1 MSKSNISKHWA
12 GKGYNLPSTPLKG
25 AYSQGADSQIYVS
38 NRDVFDRFQ
47 KDMVDIA
54 KEQIEKS
61 RPKLSLEERLD
72 KGEISAEAY
81 KILKAKQQPESK
93 AIKEGDFSKAVQSV
107 DNLIGTMPG
116 YERIGKNSYET
127 PGYKPFSGAS
137 LTDKNFKSPLGM
149 IGDLNK
155 DGKMSLY
162 ESKRQV
168 AIEKNMKN
176 R

>member
-116 YERIGKNSYET
+116 YEKIGKNSYET

-137 LTDKNFKSPLGM
+137 LTDLEFQKSFRY
-149 IGDLNK
+149 D
-155 DGKMSLY
+155 
-162 ESKRQV
+162 R
-168 AIEKNMKN
+168 
-176 R
+176 

>member
-116 YERIGKNSYET
+116 YEKIGKNSYKT
-127 PGYKPFSGAS
+127 PGHKFFDEAS
-137 LTDKNFKSPLGM
+137 LMNRNFTSPLGM
-149 IGDLNK
+149 KGDLDK

-162 ESKRQV
+162 ESKRQA

>member
-107 DNLIGTMPG
+107 DNLIGTM
-116 YERIGKNSYET
+116 
-127 PGYKPFSGAS
+127 
-137 LTDKNFKSPLGM
+137 
-149 IGDLNK
+149 
-155 DGKMSLY
+155 
-162 ESKRQV
+162 
-168 AIEKNMKN
+168 KN